1 MKDVNAQNMGAQRL
15 VVLTSVVLFV
25 GKIIA
30 WQITGSVSV
39 LSDALE
45 SVVNVLSGFF
55 GLYSI
60 YLSSLPRDANHPYGH
75 GKVEFIS
82 AGFEGTLITLAG
94 GVIIYESMAHFGNTI
109 HPHGYGVGIWIVGAS
124 ALINYIVGAIAL
136 KKGKTNHSLALTA
149 SGKHLQTDTI
159 STLAIL
165 VGLVIISITGWT
177 WLDSVIAIAFSL
189 YIMYSGFA
197 IVRQSLAGIMDE
209 SDEKLLNELVAFL
222 EENRSPNWVDLHN
235 LRIIKYGAIL
245 HMDCHLTVPCY
256 FNVHEAHNEIDKLQ
270 ALLTNR
276 FGERVELFVHTD
288 GCLDFSCAIC
298 DKEDCTQRKQPF
310 ANKVHWT
317 VKNISSNLKH
327 RISL

>member
-1 MKDVNAQNMGAQRL
+1 MAAQRL
-15 VVLTSVVLFV
+15 VVLTSVVLFI

-45 SVVNVLSGFF
+45 SIVNVLSGFF

-60 YLSSLPRDANHPYGH
+60 YLSSLPRDSNHPYGH

-82 AGFEGTLITLAG
+82 AGFEGTLITIAG
-94 GVIIYESMAHFGNTI
+94 GIIIYESVANFGNTI
-109 HPHGYGVGIWIVGAS
+109 HPHGYGAGIWIVAAS

-136 KKGKTNHSLALTA
+136 KKGKQNHSLALTA
-149 SGKHLQTDTI
+149 SGKHLHTDTI
-159 STLAIL
+159 STIAIL
-165 VGLVIISITGWT
+165 AGLIVISFTGWT
-177 WLDSVIAIAFSL
+177 WLDSIIAIAFSL

-222 EENRSPNWVDLHN
+222 EENRSENWVDLHN

-245 HMDCHLTVPCY
+245 HMDCHLTVPWY

-298 DKEDCTQRKQPF
+298 EKSSCPQRLQPF
-310 ANKVHWT
+310 TEKVNWT

-327 RISL
+327 RI

>member
-1 MKDVNAQNMGAQRL
+1 MKDVNTQNMAAQRL
-15 VVLTSVVLFV
+15 VVFTSVVLFI

-94 GVIIYESMAHFGNTI
+94 GVIIYESVAHFGNTI
-109 HPHGYGVGIWIVGAS
+109 HPHGYGAGIWIVGAS

-136 KKGKTNHSLALTA
+136 KKGKATHSLALTA

-189 YIMYSGFA
+189 YIMYSGFT

-222 EENRSPNWVDLHN
+222 EENRNPNWVDLHN

-245 HMDCHLTVPCY
+245 HMDCHLTVPWY

-270 ALLTNR
+270 ALLNNR

-288 GCLDFSCAIC
+288 GCLEFSCAIC
-298 DKEDCTQRKQPF
+298 GKQDCTQRKQPF
-310 ANKVHWT
+310 TEKVHWT
-317 VKNISSNLKH
+317 VSNISSNHKH
-327 RISL
+327 RI

>member
-1 MKDVNAQNMGAQRL
+1 MKDVNAQNMAAQRL
-15 VVLTSVVLFV
+15 VVLTSVVLFI

-45 SVVNVLSGFF
+45 SIVNVLSGFF

-60 YLSSLPRDANHPYGH
+60 YLSSLPRDSNHPYGH

-82 AGFEGTLITLAG
+82 AGFEGTLITIAG
-94 GVIIYESMAHFGNTI
+94 GIIIYESIANFGNTI
-109 HPHGYGVGIWIVGAS
+109 HPHGYGAGIWIVAAS

-136 KKGKTNHSLALTA
+136 KKGKQNHSLALTA
-149 SGKHLQTDTI
+149 SGKHLHTDTI

-165 VGLVIISITGWT
+165 AGLILISFTGWT
-177 WLDSVIAIAFSL
+177 WLDSIIAIAFSL

-209 SDEKLLNELVAFL
+209 SDEKLLNELVAYL
-222 EENRSPNWVDLHN
+222 EENRSENWVDLHN

-245 HMDCHLTVPCY
+245 HMDCHLTVPWY
-256 FNVHEAHNEIDKLQ
+256 FNVHEAHTEIDKLQ

-298 DKEDCTQRKQPF
+298 DKSGCPQRLQPF
-310 ANKVHWT
+310 AEKVNWT

-327 RISL
+327 RI

>member
-1 MKDVNAQNMGAQRL
+1 MKDVNAQNMAAQRL
-15 VVLTSVVLFV
+15 VVLTSVVLFI

-45 SVVNVLSGFF
+45 SIVNVLSGFF

-60 YLSSLPRDANHPYGH
+60 YLSSLPRDSNHPYGH

-82 AGFEGTLITLAG
+82 AGFEGTLITIAG
-94 GVIIYESMAHFGNTI
+94 GIIIYESVANFGNTI
-109 HPHGYGVGIWIVGAS
+109 HPHGYGAGIWIVAAS

-136 KKGKTNHSLALTA
+136 KKGKQNHSLALTA
-149 SGKHLQTDTI
+149 SGKHLHTDTI

-165 VGLVIISITGWT
+165 AGLIVISFTGWT
-177 WLDSVIAIAFSL
+177 WLDSVIAITFSL
-189 YIMYSGFA
+189 YIIYSGFA

-222 EENRSPNWVDLHN
+222 EENRSENWVDLHN

-245 HMDCHLTVPCY
+245 HMDCHLTVPWY

-298 DKEDCTQRKQPF
+298 EKSGCPQRLQPF
-310 ANKVHWT
+310 TQKMNWT

-327 RISL
+327 RI